1 MDIMEDFVDNFYAYD
16 IAGHLV
22 EGDDDEGENEIYFD
36 TVDIIDED
44 SSEHDEIKNEIYG
57 ENFKLVIND

>member
-1 MDIMEDFVDNFYAYD
+1 MEDFVDNFYAYD
-16 IAGHLV
+16 FAGHLV

-44 SSEHDEIKNEIYG
+44 SSEHDEIKSEIYG